1 MLFITPALMPCRT
14 ICRGMGRMGRNHPH
28 PQHQPI
34 RREGQGYLP
43 WGFHQL
49 KNEKRKFLGCE
60 K

>member
-1 MLFITPALMPCRT
+1 MVEMLFITPALMPCRT

-49 KNEKRKFLGCE
+49 
-60 K
+60 